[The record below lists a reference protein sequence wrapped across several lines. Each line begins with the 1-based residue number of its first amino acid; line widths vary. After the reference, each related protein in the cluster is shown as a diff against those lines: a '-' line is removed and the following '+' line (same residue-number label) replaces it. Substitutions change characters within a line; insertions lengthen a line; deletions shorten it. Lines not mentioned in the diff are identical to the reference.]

1 MCPFGNFSG
10 QRISIYALECNALS
24 LTSCW
29 CRGRL
34 PRKSWNIF
42 GRQLSW
48 VLSCFCIFRHS
59 FHFRA
64 AMHFHSGLWLAFVT
78 LSSIM
83 DPLLPYH
90 TFPFWGMVG
99 FLCVILCCGRASML
113 SYKTVIM
120 MTTENPF
127 PILTLSLPK
136 TRKSCTLSELV
147 W

>member
-1 MCPFGNFSG
+1 MPCS
-10 QRISIYALECNALS
+10 AMHLAW
-24 LTSCW
+24 SCW

-42 GRQLSW
+42 GRQLIW

-78 LSSIM
+78 LPSIM

-90 TFPFWGMVG
+90 TMLYRTISYHVIPYHTNSVYFTKPVLLCGIVCMHIDHHWKPFTYPYFITAG
-99 FLCVILCCGRASML
+99 
-113 SYKTVIM
+113 
-120 MTTENPF
+120 P
-127 PILTLSLPK
+127 
-136 TRKSCTLSELV
+136 RKSCTLSELA
-147 W
+147 WKFTKDLTI